1 MLHLRKEK
9 FKMKFK
15 YLVFTF
21 LAFLLTNELS
31 AQFGRDSSLIQLSG
45 MILDGSNEQLMP
57 IPYTNIFIKDSGRG
71 TYSDF
76 SGFFSIVAEK
86 GEEVEFSAIGYQ
98 TVIFTVPDTLNEQR
112 YSIVQLMTQDTI
124 NLPEA
129 IVFPWP
135 SREHF
140 KQEFLAMDVTAQ
152 MQQRAVASL
161 AEDALARMRN
171 TVPVDGNESSDFYL
185 RQQARNYYHV
195 GQTPPMNIF
204 SPVAWK
210 QFFDAW
216 KKGDFKKNKKKEKK
230 KTDTPKNNVL
240 GF

>member
-1 MLHLRKEK
+1 
-9 FKMKFK
+9 MKFK
-15 YLVFTF
+15 YLAFTL
-21 LAFLLTNELS
+21 LAFLLTTEIS
-31 AQFGRDSSLIQLSG
+31 AQVHQDNNLIQFSG
-45 MILDGSNEQLMP
+45 MVLDGSNEQLMP
-57 IPYTNIFIKDSGRG
+57 IPYTNIYIKDSGRG
-71 TYSDF
+71 TYSDY

-86 GEEVEFSAIGYQ
+86 GEVVEFSAIGYQ
-98 TVIFTVPDTLNEQR
+98 TVQFTIPDTLEDQR

-152 MQQRAVASL
+152 MQQRAVKNL
-161 AEDALARMRN
+161 AADALARMRN
-171 TVPVDGNESSDFYL
+171 SVPTDGNESSDFYL

-210 QFFDAW
+210 QFLDAW
-216 KKGDFKKNKKKEKK
+216 KKGDFKKKKKKEKK
-230 KTDTPKNNVL
+230 KSDTPKNNAL